1 MFRFGSCWSSFPRNA
16 SFSSFG
22 FVRRAVCR
30 RHSYKW
36 KRWKCAKFEKF
47 YSFFLMAH
55 YNIGFGLMDESG
67 HVDFYINGGDNQPEC
82 SIISFQYDIANLISS
97 LRKEIPCSHDRAV
110 SLFNDALLPNS
121 CQSVGYQCASMDAF
135 KRVKRIYISSFNN
148 FILLRVIIHN
158 FTQGD
163 CASCG
168 EDNTRCALFGMRAES
183 YPSRSLSG
191 VRLFLNTAGR
201 APFCRNQIIVHAVRY
216 FHATI

>member
-1 MFRFGSCWSSFPRNA
+1 MKNLYIYIYTVYRFGSCWSSFPRNA

-22 FVRRAVCR
+22 FVRRAICR

-121 CQSVGYQCASMDAF
+121 CQSVGYQCASIDAF
-135 KRVKRIYISSFNN
+135 KRVKRIYICIFNN
-148 FILLRVIIHN
+148 FILLRVIIHK
-158 FTQGD
+158 FTGWLHILWWRQHSMRVIRN
-163 CASCG
+163 ASWILPQSITVWCPTLPQHG
-168 EDNTRCALFGMRAES
+168 
-183 YPSRSLSG
+183 RSSSILS
-191 VRLFLNTAGR
+191 
-201 APFCRNQIIVHAVRY
+201 
-216 FHATI
+216 